1 MISYSFIDSQEVN
14 AFNTNFADKTRT
26 SRRSIKS
33 CGECRRRK
41 QKCDQEQPCN
51 NCRRRFPEPVCDY
64 GSCRSAA
71 PAFAITPKAEA
82 LLTPSPSSGS
92 LVASRKQAPWVPIDH
107 FGIAS
112 KVLGREK
119 YTLTLNPSSQ
129 GQARGSARSQ
139 DDQDVSASKKVLV
152 AMQLD
157 GVVYQCHLTGPVQN
171 ILHLPVP
178 PTTQNAMLICKF
190 SEILAPCKGSFD
202 GDSDPDNPFV
212 LHYLPW
218 SVQSPLLA
226 LSSLHTSARALT
238 HNGLVDQRS
247 VMLAK
252 GSAISKLNE
261 YLRSDD
267 DWAKEE
273 VLGAVLQFLVVEF
286 IYGELEVARAHVKGF
301 REIVRLRGGFP
312 SHGVGALVTK
322 SALINDSSI
331 ALWAEEAAM
340 MERSSKFGF
349 SFDPPGVGRFKV
361 RYNCPLGP
369 SSVTFRSCEDVLGI
383 HPATASI
390 LDDIRFLIDL
400 ALVAPLN
407 PSPAQARKL
416 AATATWILDRI
427 RKLDPK
433 SPEGPASPNQGCNAD
448 LGCQS
453 TDDSACKE
461 VKPHSLISSYPS
473 YISIAQEAK
482 SPDAAS
488 DDEELS
494 SRASEDSSPADSTTW
509 VHCDGTKC
517 DAAGGASKEDA
528 LYISVR
534 LAALIYAKAIAKRK
548 PLSSVCPPSDAL
560 ALLSTTWKIPLSR
573 WRGAIGVFV
582 FLMLSIFP
590 TCRWIESPPEN
601 GDENDR
607 RLGNKTRRNQSR
619 SPSVE
624 AEETNENGESEEARS
639 LGQDAKEMAAEES
652 LRPHVSFVKSIVQAG
667 LTQMGIED
675 WSLCA
680 DILRRA
686 LSLQKWLGRQKM

>member
-1 MISYSFIDSQEVN
+1 
-14 AFNTNFADKTRT
+14 
-26 SRRSIKS
+26 
-33 CGECRRRK
+33 
-41 QKCDQEQPCN
+41 
-51 NCRRRFPEPVCDY
+51 
-64 GSCRSAA
+64 
-71 PAFAITPKAEA
+71 
-82 LLTPSPSSGS
+82 
-92 LVASRKQAPWVPIDH
+92 
-107 FGIAS
+107 
-112 KVLGREK
+112 
-119 YTLTLNPSSQ
+119 
-129 GQARGSARSQ
+129 
-139 DDQDVSASKKVLV
+139 
-152 AMQLD
+152 
-157 GVVYQCHLTGPVQN
+157 
-171 ILHLPVP
+171 
-178 PTTQNAMLICKF
+178 
-190 SEILAPCKGSFD
+190 
-202 GDSDPDNPFV
+202 
-212 LHYLPW
+212 
-218 SVQSPLLA
+218 
-226 LSSLHTSARALT
+226 
-238 HNGLVDQRS
+238 
-247 VMLAK
+247 
-252 GSAISKLNE
+252 
-261 YLRSDD
+261 
-267 DWAKEE
+267 
-273 VLGAVLQFLVVEF
+273 
-286 IYGELEVARAHVKGF
+286 
-301 REIVRLRGGFP
+301 
-312 SHGVGALVTK
+312 
-322 SALINDSSI
+322 
-331 ALWAEEAAM
+331 M

-488 DDEELS
+488 DEEELS
-494 SRASEDSSPADSTTW
+494 SRASEDSSPADSTTC

-607 RLGNKTRRNQSR
+607 RLGNKTRRSQSR

-624 AEETNENGESEEARS
+624 AEETNENGDSEEARS

>member
-1 MISYSFIDSQEVN
+1 
-14 AFNTNFADKTRT
+14 
-26 SRRSIKS
+26 
-33 CGECRRRK
+33 
-41 QKCDQEQPCN
+41 
-51 NCRRRFPEPVCDY
+51 
-64 GSCRSAA
+64 
-71 PAFAITPKAEA
+71 
-82 LLTPSPSSGS
+82 
-92 LVASRKQAPWVPIDH
+92 
-107 FGIAS
+107 
-112 KVLGREK
+112 
-119 YTLTLNPSSQ
+119 
-129 GQARGSARSQ
+129 
-139 DDQDVSASKKVLV
+139 
-152 AMQLD
+152 
-157 GVVYQCHLTGPVQN
+157 
-171 ILHLPVP
+171 
-178 PTTQNAMLICKF
+178 
-190 SEILAPCKGSFD
+190 
-202 GDSDPDNPFV
+202 
-212 LHYLPW
+212 
-218 SVQSPLLA
+218 
-226 LSSLHTSARALT
+226 
-238 HNGLVDQRS
+238 
-247 VMLAK
+247 MLAK

-400 ALVAPLN
+400 ALDAPLN
-407 PSPAQARKL
+407 PSLAQARKL

-453 TDDSACKE
+453 TEDSACKE

-473 YISIAQEAK
+473 YISISQEAK

-488 DDEELS
+488 DEEELS
-494 SRASEDSSPADSTTW
+494 SRASEDSSPADSTTS

-607 RLGNKTRRNQSR
+607 RLGNKTRRSQSR

-624 AEETNENGESEEARS
+624 AEENENGDSEEARS
-639 LGQDAKEMAAEES
+639 LGQDAKELAAEES